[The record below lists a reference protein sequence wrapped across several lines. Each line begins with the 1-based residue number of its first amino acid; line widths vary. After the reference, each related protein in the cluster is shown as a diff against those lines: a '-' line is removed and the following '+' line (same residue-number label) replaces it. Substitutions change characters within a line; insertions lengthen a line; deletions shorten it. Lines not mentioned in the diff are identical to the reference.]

1 MLKQLLNNSNPIWDQ
16 VVVGNTVETYVDAA
30 IYFVLL
36 WLLFRV
42 VQKIILR
49 RLEALAKKT
58 ATDVD
63 DTAIRIVAE
72 VRPSFYLALALYL
85 AIRTLTLN
93 DLWTAVVT
101 GILVVV
107 LTYQFVSSLQI
118 LIDFVVR
125 KRLAGQNDRHADAA
139 VGIVNQVARLILWS
153 VGFLFVL
160 SNFGVDVTSLI
171 ASLGIGGIAIAL
183 ALQNVLADLFSSL
196 AIYFDKPFTVGDLIS
211 VGTTTGKVQ
220 KIGIKTTRL
229 KSVSGEEIVMPNQA
243 LTNAEVQNFGRLQ
256 ERRSLFE
263 LGVTYETP
271 HDKLNSVPDLIKGA
285 IEAVENTRFK
295 RAFFKSFGD
304 SALVFEVVFYVTSK
318 EYDDFIT
325 AQQQTNLNLKAAF
338 DEAGIAFA
346 YPTQMLYVQK

>member
-139 VGIVNQVARLILWS
+139 VGI
-153 VGFLFVL
+153 
-160 SNFGVDVTSLI
+160 
-171 ASLGIGGIAIAL
+171 
-183 ALQNVLADLFSSL
+183 
-196 AIYFDKPFTVGDLIS
+196 
-211 VGTTTGKVQ
+211 
-220 KIGIKTTRL
+220 
-229 KSVSGEEIVMPNQA
+229 
-243 LTNAEVQNFGRLQ
+243 
-256 ERRSLFE
+256 
-263 LGVTYETP
+263 
-271 HDKLNSVPDLIKGA
+271 
-285 IEAVENTRFK
+285 
-295 RAFFKSFGD
+295 
-304 SALVFEVVFYVTSK
+304 
-318 EYDDFIT
+318 
-325 AQQQTNLNLKAAF
+325 
-338 DEAGIAFA
+338 
-346 YPTQMLYVQK
+346 